1 VTPEPSDRFE
11 FSPEL
16 DRDLLALARVL
27 DIRAESDPAE
37 PEGVPAFERERR
49 RLEDL
54 IRRQLPKGPNRCR
67 E

>member
-1 VTPEPSDRFE
+1 MTPEPSDRFE

-27 DIRAESDPAE
+27 DIRGEREAAE
-37 PEGVPAFERERR
+37 PEGVPAFDRERR

-54 IRRQLPKGPNRCR
+54 IRRQLPKANKCR